1 MIDQASVTLIS
12 GRPNHAI
19 QIVVRFQAYLVEMAV
34 DHRYR
39 HVVQNSSRGGHP
51 MAEPPLPRSQRDRLF
66 ASCDDAICNTII
78 QQDKSSHQQTLSDL
92 VQRDRLFASCDDAIC
107 NTIIQQDKSSHQ
119 QTLSDLV
126 QRDRLFALLWRC
138 YLQQHHPA
146 RQVIFTNRLYL

>member
-66 ASCDDAICNTII
+66 ASSPLRLFASCDDAICNTII

-107 NTIIQQDKSSHQ
+107 NTIIQ
-119 QTLSDLV
+119 
-126 QRDRLFALLWRC
+126 
-138 YLQQHHPA
+138 
-146 RQVIFTNRLYL
+146 